1 MVVPMVVWALRL
13 DVEWC
18 SASVLCGRGVR
29 ASTSIPSIHEHD
41 SPLCPALTFSP
52 SPGCEPARM
61 VLSPQATSESILA
74 GIVQPRPPKLASA
87 APPQRSWNFSTRF
100 GAGAGPLLTVCLQP
114 ARVVAAKL
122 QLPENPPTT
131 HHPPPPPYGPWMALA
146 PWSPW
151 PVANYCAHCTR
162 PQKGSVEHE
171 GPGS

>member
-1 MVVPMVVWALRL
+1 ML
-13 DVEWC
+13 
-18 SASVLCGRGVR
+18 SGASVLCGRGVR
-29 ASTSIPSIHEHD
+29 ASTSIHEHD
-41 SPLCPALTFSP
+41 SPLCPALRFSP

-100 GAGAGPLLTVCLQP
+100 GAGAGPLFTVCLQP

-131 HHPPPPPYGPWMALA
+131 LPPVWPLDGLGPMVSMASSSGQL
-146 PWSPW
+146 
-151 PVANYCAHCTR
+151 
-162 PQKGSVEHE
+162 GSLHSATER
-171 GPGS
+171 